1 MSGVLSDGSAFG
13 SVFRRVL
20 GSTYRRLLFW
30 YSFTDYRL
38 SGMHRYLLHLR
49 YWQVKQKKCS
59 CFSKYQSTSHL
70 LWEVKSNDWVLVRNI
85 NMIYSDNW
93 TEWSPNGVFDQSEFR
108 FAVIDFFITLMITD
122 QNGRH
127 DILLP
132 IDLNHYNFREEQN
145 NLLEKIYPLEIFSK
159 PIKYPKFWN
168 SAVLLRNWLL
178 LWKLLSIL
186 CLVELVWLAASTV
199 WLQVSDYSPTVRSH
213 YPNWGIFLL
222 YTLSLDFV
230 MT

>member
-1 MSGVLSDGSAFG
+1 MVLTGKAE
-13 SVFRRVL
+13 
-20 GSTYRRLLFW
+20 
-30 YSFTDYRL
+30 
-38 SGMHRYLLHLR
+38 
-49 YWQVKQKKCS
+49 KCS

-70 LWEVKSNDWVLVRNI
+70 LWDVKSNDWMLVRNI
-85 NMIYSDNW
+85 NRIYNGNW

-127 DILLP
+127 DVLLP
-132 IDLNHYNFREEQN
+132 IDHNHYNFREEQN
-145 NLLEKIYPLEIFSK
+145 NLLGKIYPLEIFSK

-168 SAVLLRNWLL
+168 SPVLLRNWLL

-186 CLVELVWLAASTV
+186 CLVDLVWLAASIV
-199 WLQVSDYSPTVRSH
+199 WLQVSDYSLTVRSH